1 LLPEPGTSPTA
12 SYVWKPA
19 DSSFSVQ
26 LQFDVVDRIL
36 LEVMRGF
43 GAVPKRGAEVGGI
56 LLGTAETVGG
66 RTIVTVEDFEAVEC
80 DHAAGPSY
88 ILSQADRMLFGE
100 AVERWKPGSDRRI
113 YAVGYYRGHTRDGI
127 CLATEDLRLLDE
139 LFPSPSAIA
148 LVIKPYAT
156 KVSMAGIFYR
166 EEGAFRPESSRQE
179 FPFRRKELGGGS
191 TGIERLATAA
201 RFGQQRVMEDPRF
214 AYAVTGEA
222 MAGAGMPGPATPGGL
237 AAGTLVSPEGG
248 LVAPAASGLAGGLAG
263 GGAHTTGPV
272 LFQSDIPAAAPLL
285 SSEAPKAKGV
295 RGGWVWIPLSFI
307 FMLLG
312 VVVGFQIALSMRP
325 KQPANPW
332 LEAWDMAFQVKRTGE
347 ELSITWDPLSP
358 AVRNASRGAL
368 IIQSREE
375 TRTIDLRG
383 TQLQGGSVVYRGV
396 PDRVIFRLE
405 VYPRERVVVS
415 EIAEFKRE

>member
-1 LLPEPGTSPTA
+1 MLPDSGTSPTA
-12 SYVWKPA
+12 SYFWKPA
-19 DSSFSVQ
+19 DAPFSVQ
-26 LQFDVVDRIL
+26 IQFDVVDRIL

-56 LLGTAETVGG
+56 LLGTAETIGG
-66 RTIVTVEDFEAVEC
+66 QTVVTVEDFEAVDC
-80 DHAAGPSY
+80 DHVSGPSY
-88 ILSQADRMLFGE
+88 ILSQADRVLFGE
-100 AVERWKPGSDRRI
+100 AVERWRPGTDRRI

-127 CLATEDLRLLDE
+127 TLAQEDLQLLDE

-148 LVIKPYAT
+148 LVVKPYAT

-166 EEGAFRPESSRQE
+166 EEGAFRPESSRLE

-222 MAGAGMPGPATPGGL
+222 MAGVSSPGPALPGGL
-237 AAGTLVSPEGG
+237 AAGTMVSPEG
-248 LVAPAASGLAGGLAG
+248 APVAG
-263 GGAHTTGPV
+263 GGGGSTGSV
-272 LFQSDIPAAAPLL
+272 LFQSDVPAAAPLL
-285 SSEAPKAKGV
+285 SSEAPKSKNV

-358 AVRNASRGAL
+358 AVRNSNRGAL
-368 IIQSREE
+368 VIQSREE

-383 TQLQGGSVVYRGV
+383 SQLQGGSVVYRGV
-396 PDRVIFRLE
+396 PDRVVFRLE

>member
-1 LLPEPGTSPTA
+1 MLPEPGTSPTA

-19 DSSFSVQ
+19 ESSFSVQ
-26 LQFDVVDRIL
+26 LQFDVVDRVL

-56 LLGTAETVGG
+56 LLGTAETVGD

-127 CLATEDLRLLDE
+127 CLAKEDLHLLDE

-179 FPFRRKELGGGS
+179 FPFRRKELGGGAS
-191 TGIERLATAA
+191 PTERLAAAA
-201 RFGQQRVMEDPRF
+201 RFGQQRSGEDPRLSYRQN
-214 AYAVTGEA
+214 AYE
-222 MAGAGMPGPATPGGL
+222 
-237 AAGTLVSPEGG
+237 
-248 LVAPAASGLAGGLAG
+248 
-263 GGAHTTGPV
+263 
-272 LFQSDIPAAAPLL
+272 QAAPMERAELL
-285 SSEAPKAKGV
+285 SNPVATQSPQFPPSPTLNSGESESMAPKSKGV

-325 KQPANPW
+325 KQPVNPW
-332 LEAWDMAFQVKRTGE
+332 MEAWDMTLAVKKTGE
-347 ELSITWDPLSP
+347 ELTVTWDPLAP

-368 IIQSREE
+368 IIQSRTE
-375 TRTIDLRG
+375 TQTIDLKG
-383 TQLQGGSVVYRGV
+383 SQLQGGSVIYKGV
-396 PDRVIFRLE
+396 PERVIFRLE

-415 EIAEFKRE
+415 EIAEFKRD